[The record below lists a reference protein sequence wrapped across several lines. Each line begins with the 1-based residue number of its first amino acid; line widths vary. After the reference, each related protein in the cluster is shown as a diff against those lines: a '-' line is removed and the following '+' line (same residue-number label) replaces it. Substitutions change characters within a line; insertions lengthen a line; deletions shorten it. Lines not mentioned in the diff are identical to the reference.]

1 MCLIA
6 SFPAVQHERAPKMT
20 SVSSSTHGLSYAA
33 NLYAA
38 RHHDGLFPFQM
49 SFASPVTFPLDSYY
63 MPSPYYPHLTESL
76 NLKFNQS
83 VNVFK
88 PQLIQPTNYDLEF
101 GKLINSNAASRLQTD
116 AAKTKEK
123 DNEVTS
129 SEEIPQLLPND
140 FARLKSKQSLYD
152 SATKLLFLSIRWAKS
167 IPSFHQ
173 LPMDDQKHLMN
184 DTWAELFVIAACQWG
199 LSIDDELLET
209 SSYLKRLHNF
219 VRHFASLKVDH
230 FEAACLKALI
240 LFRGNLSEDQ
250 TPSQQVLLL
259 QNQTLCLLIEKC
271 GGLRFGHLLLIL
283 PQIRIVGNVQSLQVR
298 LKRLTNLLNRC
309 H

>member
-1 MCLIA
+1 
-6 SFPAVQHERAPKMT
+6 MT
-20 SVSSSTHGLSYAA
+20 SVSSSTHGLSYA

-38 RHHDGLFPFQM
+38 RHHEALFPFQM
-49 SFASPVTFPLDSYY
+49 PFASPVTFPLDSYY

-76 NLKFNQS
+76 NLKFTQGVS
-83 VNVFK
+83 VFK
-88 PQLIQPTNYDLEF
+88 PQLIQPTNYDLEI
-101 GKLINSNAASRLQTD
+101 GKLINSNAISRIPTD
-116 AAKTKEK
+116 TVKAKEK

-129 SEEIPQLLPND
+129 SEEIPSLLTSD
-140 FARLKSKQSLYD
+140 FVRLKSKQSLYD
-152 SATKLLFLSIRWAKS
+152 SATKLLFVSIRWAKS

-173 LPMDDQKHLMN
+173 LPLNEQKILMN
-184 DTWAELFVIAACQWG
+184 ESWAELFVIAACQWG

-209 SSYLKRLHNF
+209 STYLKRLQNF
-219 VRHFASLKVDH
+219 VGQFASLKVDH

-240 LFRGNLSEDQ
+240 LFRGNLSDDQ

-298 LKRLTNLLNRC
+298 SLSLINSSNSFHCFSRF
-309 H
+309 